1 MRRSGVAKFPNSVQL
16 FKFCQKVL
24 MDQKGGKVHDQEVG
38 GILSFNPSDCSHWKR
53 GEKNV
58 KSVFALAK
66 LADVLG
72 LEVSLIHDIAN
83 GASRLEEAIFEY
95 RESRSFHGTI
105 KRALEGGI
113 EAFNQARIKVE
124 AFAEDLHSKAESGTP
139 PLYLPEI
146 LRFFPFISIQP
157 MEMMDRLSRILR
169 KKPGYYTIHFRRGEL
184 KPQTRMS
191 MTRDLARIVFEAE
204 RGRFEELGS
213 EKPHLVGFEEIAF
226 TAALLV
232 PKALLLEEI
241 NKLDT
246 RKNLVSELATLFWAP
261 KSLIC
266 FQLQDIIRTGKKIP
280 LLDAE
285 SRHSSRVGFS
295 QEKSETDLR
304 TI

>member
-24 MDQKGGKVHDQEVG
+24 IDQKGGKVHDQEVG

-66 LADVLG
+66 LADELG
-72 LEVSLIHDIAN
+72 LEVSLIHDIAS
-83 GASRLEEAIFEY
+83 GASRLEEAFFEY
-95 RESRSFHGTI
+95 KESKSFQAVI
-105 KRALEGGI
+105 KRGMEGGI
-113 EAFNQARIKVE
+113 EAFNQARMRVE
-124 AFAEDLHSKAESGTP
+124 SFADSLHVKAESATP

-146 LRFFPFISIQP
+146 LRFFPFITIQP

-169 KKPGYYTIHFRRGEL
+169 KKPGHYTIHFKRGEL

-191 MTRDLARIVFEAE
+191 MTMDLARIIFEAE
-204 RGRFEELGS
+204 RNRFPELGPD
-213 EKPHLVGFEEIAF
+213 KKHLTGFEEIAF

-232 PKALLLEEI
+232 PKAMLLEEI
-241 NKLDT
+241 GKLDIK
-246 RKNLVSELATLFWAP
+246 RNIVSELATLFWAP

-266 FQLQDIIRTGKKIP
+266 FQLQDIIRTGSKT
-280 LLDAE
+280 L
-285 SRHSSRVGFS
+285 
-295 QEKSETDLR
+295 SEGMKRGQMASTSNDKQGEPGM
-304 TI
+304 TTA